1 MRLALLNLLLLIA
14 IVIAIGSISV
24 TAQSSTETKA
34 VIYVYSFNV
43 SALGTVRKT
52 VYLDGKPLADVTPGR
67 YFVAVIDPGEH
78 ELRWKEKN
86 RGGILKEFMAGQVY
100 YLRAGWNEGGMMIK
114 TAGLDLVAPENGSFD
129 IKQLRPVEAKN
140 IKDKDRAMPKLPTSS
155 EPSLKNLS
163 TFCPPV
169 PFNMLSL

>member
-1 MRLALLNLLLLIA
+1 MKLALQNLLLLIT
-14 IVIAIGSISV
+14 IVCSTGSI
-24 TAQSSTETKA
+24 TAQLRTEEKA

-52 VYLDGKPLADVTPGR
+52 VYLDGQPLADVTPGR

-86 RGGILKEFMAGQVY
+86 RGGISKEFKAGQVY

-114 TAGLDLVAPENGSFD
+114 TAGLDLVASENGSFD
-129 IKQLRPVEAKN
+129 IKQLRPVDLKN
-140 IKDKDRAMPKLPTSS
+140 IKDKHRAVPKLP
-155 EPSLKNLS
+155 SL
-163 TFCPPV
+163 
-169 PFNMLSL
+169 